1 MNAPARI
8 SLPNTV
14 LHDTPSQPPRRLL
27 LGALGVSAL
36 LAACGGGG
44 SGDAVPVV
52 PAVAPTLTITSSA
65 GALAGSVFTVRFEFS
80 APVAA
85 FPSGSL
91 PFALQGGKQVAGSF
105 KSVSATV
112 FTVDIEP
119 NSQSTG
125 TLLLTVPVGA
135 FADATG
141 KASNTVPYPF
151 TQAYNTVLPETEPR
165 VEMKSAVAGDATGPF
180 TVNITFN
187 LDVGNS
193 FTLADLKLT
202 GATASALTKLSAT
215 TYTVLLTPPTGTAG
229 LAIVE
234 LLQGSVTAV
243 SSGVANSRSWG
254 FVFWYRT

>member
-1 MNAPARI
+1 MNSPARN

-44 SGDAVPVV
+44 SADAVP
-52 PAVAPTLTITSSA
+52 
-65 GALAGSVFTVRFEFS
+65 VFTVRFEFS

-105 KSVSATV
+105 KSLSATV

-125 TLLLTVPVGA
+125 TLLLTVPAGA

-141 KASNTVPYPF
+141 QASNTVPYSF
-151 TQAYNTVLPETEPR
+151 AQAYNTVLPDTDPR

-187 LDVGNS
+187 LDVGDS

-202 GATASALTKLSAT
+202 SATASALTKLSAT
-215 TYTVLLTPPTGTAG
+215 TYTVLVTPPTGTAG

-254 FVFWYRT
+254 FGFWYRT

>member
-1 MNAPARI
+1 MNSPARN

-14 LHDTPSQPPRRLL
+14 LHDTPSLPPRRLL

-44 SGDAVPVV
+44 SADAVPVV

-105 KSVSATV
+105 KSLSATV

-125 TLLLTVPVGA
+125 TLLLTVPAGA

-141 KASNTVPYPF
+141 KASNTVPYSF
-151 TQAYNTVLPETEPR
+151 SQAYNTVLPDTDPR

-187 LDVGNS
+187 LDVGDS

-202 GATASALTKLSAT
+202 SATASALTKLSAT
-215 TYTVLLTPPTGTAG
+215 TYTVLVTPPTGTAG
-229 LAIVE
+229 LAILE

-254 FVFWYRT
+254 FGFWYRT

>member
-1 MNAPARI
+1 MNSSARI
-8 SLPNTV
+8 SPPNTV
-14 LHDTPSQPPRRLL
+14 LHNTPTQPPRRLL
-27 LGALGVSAL
+27 LGALGFTAL

-44 SGDAVPVV
+44 SADAVPVA
-52 PAVAPTLTITSSA
+52 PALTISSSA